1 MGTRPGI
8 FRRDQHELLSA
19 LGIAVIGGTRQGL
32 RAIDRL
38 ARWAA
43 PPAPLRSPPAASM
56 PTLAAL
62 MPAGAPRRT
71 IHEHDAKQLLTEA
84 GLPVVPE
91 TLCATREAALAAAE
105 ALGYPVVLKLISDD
119 VPHRSDL
126 GLVATGLRDGRA
138 LGAAWDTMADI
149 RSKKLVGVAIAGF
162 VIQQMVSGGVEVLAG
177 VTQDPDFG
185 PMLAFGL
192 GGVAAEALAAVA
204 LRPLPLRAGD
214 AEAMVAE
221 VPAAATL
228 LAGFR
233 GGPPADV
240 DGLCRCLEALADYA
254 WVDRALI
261 AELDVNPLIVLPR
274 GRGTVVVDALIV
286 PRAAALTPGS
296 APTGSA
302 P

>member
-1 MGTRPGI
+1 
-8 FRRDQHELLSA
+8 
-19 LGIAVIGGTRQGL
+19 V
-32 RAIDRL
+32 
-38 ARWAA
+38 AA
-43 PPAPLRSPPAASM
+43 
-56 PTLAAL
+56 
-62 MPAGAPRRT
+62 
-71 IHEHDAKQLLTEA
+71 
-84 GLPVVPE
+84 
-91 TLCATREAALAAAE
+91 
-105 ALGYPVVLKLISDD
+105 
-119 VPHRSDL
+119 
-126 GLVATGLRDGRA
+126 GLRDGRD
-138 LGAAWDTMADI
+138 LGEAWDALAQV
-149 RSKKLVGVAIAGF
+149 RSTKLAGVAIAGF
-162 VIQQMVSGGVEVLAG
+162 VVQRMVRDGVEVLAG
-177 VTQDPDFG
+177 VSHDPDFG

-233 GGPPADV
+233 GRPPADV

-254 WVDRALI
+254 WADRALI
-261 AELDVNPLIVLPR
+261 AEIDVNPLIVLPR